1 MGKVI
6 SPPADASS
14 VGGDESTGVGTTD
27 GGATVLSLAVI
38 VGDLDQGILT
48 APSQKIAPSI
58 RFGISATRTRP
69 ATNARISES
78 VSEDNGVVW
87 SARPGFT
94 LTHETPC
101 VGFSTA
107 VLKLPLQSPPS
118 GS

>member
-14 VGGDESTGVGTTD
+14 VGGDESTGVGTAD

-38 VGDLDQGILT
+38 VGDLGQGIST
-48 APSQKIAPSI
+48 APSQKIAPSV
-58 RFGISATRTRP
+58 RFEISAMRTRA

-78 VSEDNGVVW
+78 VSEDSGVVW
-87 SARPGFT
+87 SARPGCT

-101 VGFSTA
+101 VGWSTP
-107 VLKLPLQSPPS
+107 VLRSPPLDP
-118 GS
+118 